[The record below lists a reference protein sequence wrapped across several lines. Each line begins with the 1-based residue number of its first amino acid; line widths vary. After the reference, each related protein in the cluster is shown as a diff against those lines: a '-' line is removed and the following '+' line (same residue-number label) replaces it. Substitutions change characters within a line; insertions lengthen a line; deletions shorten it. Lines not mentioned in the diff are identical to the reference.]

1 MAQVSFTENIQ
12 RHVRCPSREVSGSTV
27 RSVLEAVFRDNK
39 QARSYCLDERGEV
52 RRHIV
57 VFIDGRPVMD
67 RKDLSDPVTEKSRV
81 HVMQALSGG

>member
-27 RSVLEAVFRDNK
+27 RVVLEAVFRENE

-81 HVMQALSGG
+81 YVMQALSGG